1 MKPFLSR
8 LDLQTFR
15 NYHAV
20 SFRPDAQVTLVVG
33 PNGAGKTSLV
43 EALYVLATGRS
54 FRTGRLE
61 KVVENGADR
70 AVLYAE
76 VRDGDRPESAMRRV
90 GMARSR
96 QKLEELKVD
105 GERVRGLAEVARLL
119 PVLVMHPGTVD
130 LVEGGS
136 GGRRRPLD
144 WILFHVEHDFQ
155 GQWQAFSSA
164 LRQRNNLLKSG
175 KVTPAELRVW
185 DRQLAQSSVRIDGLR
200 RQVFPAFQDAFQ
212 NHLARLSPELDGV
225 RMSLHPGWELGAD
238 LAQALTERHGL
249 DVRRGFTSVGAHRAD
264 VRLASDAGSV
274 REVFSRGQK
283 KVVAY
288 ALVLAQLSVFKAL
301 NSQTCI
307 VLVDDLT
314 SELDEAHCQRV
325 LAGLLDT
332 GSQVIITALN
342 QGLPPGVADSGAR
355 VSMFH
360 VEHGQLKRLD

>member
-8 LDLQTFR
+8 LDLKHFR
-15 NYHAV
+15 NYSAV
-20 SFRPDAQVTLVVG
+20 SFRPDTSVTLVVG

-43 EALYVLATGRS
+43 EALHVLATGRS

-76 VRDGDRPESAMRRV
+76 VSDLEREGVPPRRV

-105 GERVRGLAEVARLL
+105 GERVRGLSEVARLL
-119 PVLVMHPGTVD
+119 PVLVMHPGTVE

-136 GGRRRPLD
+136 SSRRRLLD
-144 WILFHVEHDFQ
+144 WVLFHVEHEFQ
-155 GQWQAFSSA
+155 AHWQAFSSA

-175 KVTPAELRVW
+175 RISSQELRVW
-185 DRQLAQSSVRIDGLR
+185 DRQLVQTSVRIDGLR
-200 RQVFPAFQDAFQ
+200 RGVFPAFCEAFQ
-212 NHLARLSPELDGV
+212 QHLAVLSPELGSV
-225 RMSLHPGWELGAD
+225 RASLFSGWEKDGDLQSLLG
-238 LAQALTERHGL
+238 ERHGL
-249 DVRRGFTSVGAHRAD
+249 DSKRGFTSLGAHRAD
-264 VRLASDAGSV
+264 IRLSGDAGSV

-288 ALVLAQLSVFKAL
+288 ALVLAQLSVIRAL
-301 NSQTCI
+301 RQQTCI

-314 SELDEAHCQRV
+314 SELDAEHCQRV
-325 LAGLLDT
+325 LGGLLDT
-332 GSQVIITALN
+332 GSQVIITALD
-342 QGLPPGVADSGAR
+342 QGLPPGVAESGAR